1 LTRFE
6 DDAMSAAEVKKMSGE
21 EIDVELVRLRRR
33 IYDLRCQTVTEKIED
48 PSQFKKTKR
57 EVARLLTEQRA
68 REMSAQG
75 ANA

>member
-1 LTRFE
+1 
-6 DDAMSAAEVKKMSGE
+6 MSAAEIKGMSGE
-21 EIDVELVRLRRR
+21 EIEVELVRLRRR

-68 REMSAQG
+68 REISAQG

>member
-1 LTRFE
+1 
-6 DDAMSAAEVKKMSGE
+6 MSAAEIKSMSDE

-57 EVARLLTEQRA
+57 EVARLLTEQCA
-68 REMSAQG
+68 RETAAQG

>member
-1 LTRFE
+1 
-6 DDAMSAAEVKKMSGE
+6 MSASEIRALSDE
-21 EIDVELVRLRRR
+21 EISVELVRLRRK
-33 IYDLRCQTVTEKIED
+33 IYDLRCQTVSEKIED

-68 REMSAQG
+68 RETKAQG

>member
-1 LTRFE
+1 
-6 DDAMSAAEVKKMSGE
+6 MSAAEVKKMSGE